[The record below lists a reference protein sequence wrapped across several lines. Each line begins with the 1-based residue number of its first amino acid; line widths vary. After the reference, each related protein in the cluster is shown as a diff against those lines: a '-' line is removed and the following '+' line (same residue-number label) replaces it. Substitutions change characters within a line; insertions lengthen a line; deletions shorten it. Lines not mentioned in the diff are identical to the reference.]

1 MRRHVV
7 GLGEILWD
15 VLPDGK
21 KLGGA
26 PANFAYHCRQ
36 FGLDGIAVSAVGK
49 DALAKEIFGQ
59 LEEKSLPVCLEEVDY
74 PTGVVNV
81 TLDADGVPCYD
92 IVEGVAYDNIHW
104 TEALED
110 LARNTCAVCFGTL
123 AQRDNTSRNTILLFL
138 DTMPSEGTL
147 KIYDI
152 NLRQHYYSKEIVEA
166 SLQKSN
172 ILKINDE
179 ELSVVNAMFE
189 MGDIPAKESCRR
201 LMDRFGLDVLIL
213 TCGVNGSYVFA
224 EDTVSF
230 LGTPKVK
237 VADTVG
243 AGDSFTAAMCA
254 GMLAGL
260 PLSEAHKAAVEVS
273 AYVCTCNGAMPILP
287 PQITASLRGS
297 R

>member
-1 MRRHVV
+1 M
-7 GLGEILWD
+7 G
-15 VLPDGK
+15 
-21 KLGGA
+21 
-26 PANFAYHCRQ
+26 
-36 FGLDGIAVSAVGK
+36 
-49 DALAKEIFGQ
+49 
-59 LEEKSLPVCLEEVDY
+59 EKSLPVCLEEVDY

-123 AQRDNTSRNTILLFL
+123 AQRNTTSRNTILLFL

-237 VADTVG
+237 VPTPSVPAIHSPPPCVQACSLGSPSPKRTRPPWRSLHTS
-243 AGDSFTAAMCA
+243 APATAPCRSC
-254 GMLAGL
+254 L
-260 PLSEAHKAAVEVS
+260 PKSPH
-273 AYVCTCNGAMPILP
+273 P
-287 PQITASLRGS
+287 
-297 R
+297 